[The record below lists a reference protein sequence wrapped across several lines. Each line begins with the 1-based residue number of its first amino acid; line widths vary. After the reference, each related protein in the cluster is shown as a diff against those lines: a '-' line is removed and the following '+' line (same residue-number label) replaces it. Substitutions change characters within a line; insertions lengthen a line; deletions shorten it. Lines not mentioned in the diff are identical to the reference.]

1 MNVKEI
7 RENMTEAALSVESV
21 MRGHNRITLQEL
33 SDACGIS
40 LCSAEFVVEQMI
52 FLGVAQRGAF
62 ERYSLTPEYKTG
74 NY

>member
-7 RENMTEAALSVESV
+7 RENMTVAALSVENV

-40 LCSAEFVVEQMI
+40 LCSAEFIVEQMVC
-52 FLGVAQRGAF
+52 LGVAQRGAF
-62 ERYSLTPEYKTG
+62 ERYSLTPAYKNG
-74 NY
+74 SY